1 MVDQKIDPNADP
13 THAVENALTALWDKA
28 REASYLISTLRDERK
43 KLQTRVEELE
53 LELAGVRTE
62 LGSRIGELERMQDD
76 LQARGTASVA
86 LGDEERRALQ
96 QKIRNIMTVLDQYLA
111 P

>member
-13 THAVENALTALWDKA
+13 THAVESALTALWDKA

-43 KLQTRVEELE
+43 KLQARVEELE
-53 LELAGVRTE
+53 RDLNGVRTD
-62 LGSRIGELERMQDD
+62 LGARIAELERMQDD
-76 LQARGTASVA
+76 LQARGSASIA
-86 LGDEERRALQ
+86 LNEEDRKALQ
-96 QKIRNIMTVLDQYLA
+96 SRIRNVMSVLDQYLA